1 LNHEYKSFNQTT
13 KIEKREFRE
22 LHSIRENYSFSIK
35 QQLLTQLTIQLNFSG
50 RMGNVKQALK
60 LITENSERMGNF
72 KQALKLTTEKL
83 RDVNWAIDFCKDQNE
98 PELCEDLKQSSLDK
112 PCKILIFI

>member
-1 LNHEYKSFNQTT
+1 LNHEYKSLNQTT

-22 LHSIRENYSFSIK
+22 LHIIRENYSFGIK

-60 LITENSERMGNF
+60 LITE
-72 KQALKLTTEKL
+72 KL
-83 RDVNWAIDFCKDQNE
+83 RDVNRAIDFCKDQNE
-98 PELCEDLKQSSLDK
+98 PELWEDLIQSSLDK

>member
-1 LNHEYKSFNQTT
+1 MRWLITLNHEYKSLNQTT

-22 LHSIRENYSFSIK
+22 LHIIRENYSFGIK

-60 LITENSERMGNF
+60 LITE
-72 KQALKLTTEKL
+72 KL
-83 RDVNWAIDFCKDQNE
+83 RDVNRAIDFCKDQNE
-98 PELCEDLKQSSLDK
+98 PELWEDLIQSSLDK